1 MLTGKW
7 KMKLSEYIKQALTEL
22 EGHTDEVTLAI
33 CVDENL
39 NVVADGWN
47 QIKITVTNK
56 KK

>member
-1 MLTGKW
+1 
-7 KMKLSEYIKQALTEL
+7 MKLREYIKQALMEL

-47 QIKITVTNK
+47 QIKSTVKKTK

>member
-1 MLTGKW
+1 
-7 KMKLSEYIKQALTEL
+7 MKLSEYIKQALTEL

-47 QIKITVTNK
+47 QIKITVKKTK